1 MKLSIFIRSNLESIL
16 QEWEDFASTLEPLV
30 NANKKEL
37 RDHAAVILSDI
48 AADLDTPQ
56 DEHESIA
63 KSKGLG
69 PQAASDTAAETH
81 ASDRVAVGFTG
92 EQVMAEYR
100 ALRAS
105 VLRLWARQVE
115 VTTAADIQDMVRF
128 NEAIDQAQTESMAR
142 YAKMLREAQHLFLA
156 ILGHDVRTPLGA
168 ISMGAQVLLQDQTL
182 PSKALKVGLRIF
194 NSSKRMDAIVRDL
207 LDFSTS
213 HLGEGIPVDPY
224 SVDLGEI
231 CQGVVEEAK
240 TFHPDRKIDLLI
252 EGDLSGAWDGERI
265 AQAFSNLITN
275 AIQHG
280 RPDTAIKVTLRG
292 LPAEAVYEVRNEAE
306 PIPPAKLR
314 TLFDPVKRFAIR
326 SASERVASGT
336 ENLGLG
342 LYVVKEIVAAHE
354 GRIFVSSSEDEGVV
368 FSARLPRIVPN
379 RRIDDPVAAA
389 DQATNVEPV
398 SPVKLV
404 PKTGN

>member
-1 MKLSIFIRSNLESIL
+1 MRLSTFIRSNLESIL
-16 QEWEDFASTLEPLV
+16 QEWEEFASTLEPLV

-37 RDHAAVILSDI
+37 RDHAAAVLQVI

-56 DEHESIA
+56 AEHESIA

-69 PQAASDTAAETH
+69 PQAEDDTPAETH
-81 ASDRVAVGFTG
+81 AADRVAAGFTG

-100 ALRAS
+100 ALRSS
-105 VLRLWARQVE
+105 VLRLWTCQVA
-115 VTTAADIQDMVRF
+115 VMSAGDIQDMVRF

-142 YAKMLREAQHLFLA
+142 YAKMLREAQNLFLA

-213 HLGEGIPVDPY
+213 HLGDGIPVDPHT
-224 SVDLGEI
+224 VDLSEI
-231 CQGVVEEAK
+231 CHGVVEEAK
-240 TFHPDRKIDLLI
+240 TFHPDRKIDLTI
-252 EGDLSGAWDGERI
+252 EGNATGAWDEARM
-265 AQAFSNLITN
+265 AQAFSNLISN

-280 RPDTAIKVTLRG
+280 RPDSAIKVSLRG
-292 LPAEAVYEVRNEAE
+292 YLDEVVYEVRNEAE
-306 PIPPAKLR
+306 VIPPAKLR

-326 SASERVASGT
+326 PPSERVASGT
-336 ENLGLG
+336 QNLGLG
-342 LYVVKEIVAAHE
+342 LYVVKQIIAAHE
-354 GRIFVSSSEDEGVV
+354 GEVSVNSSEDDGVV
-368 FSARLPRIVPN
+368 FSARLPRVTPH
-379 RRIDDPVAAA
+379 RRNDD
-389 DQATNVEPV
+389 Q
-398 SPVKLV
+398 
-404 PKTGN
+404 